1 MEKIKVY
8 YFSAEW
14 CAPCKKLAP
23 VLHSVYKE
31 YDYIIDLVKVDAD
44 KERGMVDLLG
54 IQSIPTMVYYKK
66 DGTAVIKPVIVSKQ
80 FVEEVFIEARNS

>member
-1 MEKIKVY
+1 MERKKVY

-23 VLHSVYKE
+23 VLQSVYKE
-31 YDYIIDLVKVDAD
+31 YDYIIELVKVDAD
-44 KERGMVDLLG
+44 KERGMVELLG
-54 IQSIPTMVYYKK
+54 IQSIPTMVYYKQ